1 MNNKA
6 AEGCLKCCCSCCSCM
21 IKYFESYVRFINL
34 NAFIMVGLSGKPF
47 CKSAHDAFYLIHR
60 SSTLVSVT
68 DGVGEVFTIIANL
81 FVAISATLC
90 GFFMV
95 TNIEV
100 YGNVS
105 PVLPTIVLN

>member
-1 MNNKA
+1 M
-6 AEGCLKCCCSCCSCM
+6 
-21 IKYFESYVRFINL
+21 RFINL